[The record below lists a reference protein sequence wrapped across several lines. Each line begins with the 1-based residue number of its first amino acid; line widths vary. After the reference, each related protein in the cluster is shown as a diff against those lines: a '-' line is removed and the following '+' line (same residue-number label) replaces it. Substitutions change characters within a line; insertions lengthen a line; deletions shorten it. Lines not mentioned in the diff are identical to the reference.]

1 MHDVIDLR
9 PKRNGKKFKLETISD
24 ILAEFANAKEE
35 WLVKKFWPAR
45 GVAVIYG
52 KARSFKSFLAI
63 DLGLA
68 VAGGV
73 DWAGRKTKQAAVVY
87 IAAEAPAGVRK
98 RIAGWLAAR
107 DDLPPYDSIPF
118 RMIPAAPNL
127 GAGQEDLAELIAC
140 IDAAETVP
148 GLIVIDTLAQTLGAG
163 DENGAGMIQYVANA
177 TALAN
182 RFECLVL
189 IVHHVGLSDDQRL
202 RGHSSLHCGIDA
214 QVLCDRVEGT
224 FGAVLTLQKL
234 KDDEDEIRL
243 EAQLSCFVIRRDED
257 GDSVSTLVVD
267 RIKDAT
273 EKKPSAAAPPKP
285 PPPGQRLLMKVI
297 ADAIKEDGKDIPRSP
312 YGGTVRA
319 VSEKIARDRFYA
331 RIAEPAVP
339 GEGKQKIAERQR
351 KAFRRAITAE
361 IKAERL
367 AATTQG
373 KARFL
378 WII

>member
-9 PKRNGKKFKLETISD
+9 PKRNGKKFKLETIPD

-98 RIAGWLAAR
+98 RIAGRLAAR

-127 GAGQEDLAELIAC
+127 GAGQDDLSELIAS
-140 IDAAETVP
+140 IDTTEVVP
-148 GLIVIDTLAQTLGAG
+148 GLIVIDTLAQTIGAG

-182 RFECLVL
+182 RFKCLVL

-214 QVLCDRVEGT
+214 QVLCDRNQ
-224 FGAVLTLQKL
+224 GAFSCAITLQKL

-243 EAQLSCFVIRRDED
+243 EAQLSRFVICRNEDRDD
-257 GDSVSTLVVD
+257 VSTLVID
-267 RIKDAT
+267 SIKSAT
-273 EKKPSAAAPPKP
+273 EKPKAAKPTKP
-285 PPPGQRLLMKVI
+285 IPRRQRLLMDVI
-297 ADAIKEDGKDIPRSP
+297 AEAIVEIGESIRPSADAPL
-312 YGGTVRA
+312 VRA
-319 VSEKIARDRFYA
+319 VPDEAVRERLYA
-331 RIAEPAVP
+331 RIAEKPRSRETPARL
-339 GEGKQKIAERQR
+339 AERQR
-351 KAFRRAITAE
+351 KTFNETIRSALEAKT
-361 IKAERL
+361 L
-367 AATTQG
+367 AAIELNG
-373 KARFL
+373 KRFI
-378 WII
+378 WIL